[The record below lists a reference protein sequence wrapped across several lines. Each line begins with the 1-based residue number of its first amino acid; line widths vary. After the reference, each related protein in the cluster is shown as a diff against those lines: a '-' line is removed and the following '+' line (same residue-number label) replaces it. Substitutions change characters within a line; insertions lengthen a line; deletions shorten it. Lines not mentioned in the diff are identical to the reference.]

1 MAKVYTEEELNSF
14 SRETLMAVI
23 LSMQDQISQLNANM
37 ERLIEQIADANSK
50 RYGRSSEKLETIS
63 GQLELELIFN
73 EAEALTETLYVVEP
87 VEEDVIQPRHRKSK
101 GKREADLKD
110 LPVEV
115 ISHTLSEERLQD
127 VFGTDGWKQLPD
139 EIYKRV
145 RVQPAVYTV
154 EEHHVAVYAGKDNQT
169 IIKVDR
175 PKDLL
180 RNSLLTPSL
189 AASIMNAKYVNGLPL
204 YRISQEFLRNDI
216 HISRQVMAN
225 WMIQCAD
232 RYLGILYDRLH
243 KEMYRFHVLQADE
256 TPVMVTK
263 DGRPANSKSYMWIYR
278 TGKSYTD
285 TPVILY
291 EYQRTRKSDHPE
303 EFLKDFKGIMVCDGY
318 SAYRKLDR
326 KNPDIIFAGCWS
338 HARRR
343 FTEALKA
350 LPKTAQKNAKET
362 VDYEAVSRIAAIYHL
377 DNQMEGQPAKVRKM
391 YRQANIRP
399 LVEAFFAWA
408 KEIQSKNQLSRGKTL
423 DGINYCINQEASL
436 KAFLEDGDIPMDNNA
451 TESALRSFCLHKHT
465 WKLIDSLDGANAS
478 AIIYGITET
487 AKANNLNPF
496 RYLEYVLTVLKDHQD
511 DRDYGFIDDILPWS
525 EKLPEICRN
534 KAKTTNI

>member
-1 MAKVYTEEELNSF
+1 MAKVYTKEELNSF

-23 LSMQDQISQLNANM
+23 LSMQDQISQLNTNM
-37 ERLIEQIADANSK
+37 ERLIEQIADANNK
-50 RYGRSSEKLETIS
+50 RYGRSSEKLKTIS
-63 GQLELELIFN
+63 GQMELELIFN
-73 EAEALTETLYVVEP
+73 EAEALTEILYVVEP
-87 VEEDVIQPRHRKSK
+87 AEEDVIQPRHRKSK

-115 ISHTLSEERLQD
+115 ISHTLSEEKLRD
-127 VFGTDGWKQLPD
+127 VFGTDGWKQLPG

-154 EEHHVAVYAGKDNQT
+154 EEHHVAVYAGRDNQT
-169 IIKVDR
+169 IIKADR

-243 KEMYRFHVLQADE
+243 RELYQFHVLQADE

-263 DGRPANSKSYMWIYR
+263 DGRPVNSKSYMWIYR

-285 TPVILY
+285 TPIILY
-291 EYQRTRKSDHPE
+291 EYQRTRKADHPE
-303 EFLKDFKGIMVCDGY
+303 EFLKDFKGIVVCDGY

-326 KNPDIIFAGCWS
+326 ENPDIVFAGCWS

-343 FTEALKA
+343 FAEALKA
-350 LPKTAQKNAKET
+350 LPKAVQKNVKET
-362 VDYEAVSRIAAIYHL
+362 IAYEAVSRIAAIYHL
-377 DNQMEGQPAKVRKM
+377 DNQMEGQPAKARKM
-391 YRQANIRP
+391 YRQTNIRP

-423 DGINYCINQEASL
+423 DGINYRINQEASL

-478 AIIYGITET
+478 AIIYSITET

-496 RYLEYVLTVLKDHQD
+496 RYLEYILTVLKDHQED
-511 DRDYGFIDDILPWS
+511 KEYSFIDDILPWS
-525 EKLPEICRN
+525 EKLPEICRS
-534 KAKTTNI
+534 KTKTINI

>member
-408 KEIQSKNQLSRGKTL
+408 KEIQSKNQLSRGTTL

-478 AIIYGITET
+478 AIIYSITET